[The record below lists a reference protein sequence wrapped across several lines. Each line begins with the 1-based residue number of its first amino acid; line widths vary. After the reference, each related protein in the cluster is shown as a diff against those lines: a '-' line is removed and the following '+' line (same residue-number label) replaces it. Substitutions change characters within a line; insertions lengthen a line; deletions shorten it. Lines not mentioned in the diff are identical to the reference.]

1 LALFFYDINF
11 FTIIAKN
18 IIMARK
24 SNDPNDNKVWFEVG
38 VKLRNLKKLGK
49 GRPDRGIKII
59 KEIVR
64 SKDSELDKE

>member
-1 LALFFYDINF
+1 
-11 FTIIAKN
+11 
-18 IIMARK
+18 MARK